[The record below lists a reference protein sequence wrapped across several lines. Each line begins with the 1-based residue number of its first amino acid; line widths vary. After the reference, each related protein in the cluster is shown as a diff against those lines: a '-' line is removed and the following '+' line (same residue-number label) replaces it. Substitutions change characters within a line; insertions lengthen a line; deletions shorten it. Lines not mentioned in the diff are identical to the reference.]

1 MTDVRNCKAQILL
14 HFATTLHV
22 WVTKMKVVQFYD
34 IRIKNSRT
42 TWFTNAI
49 QGYVR
54 KGGRRRFL
62 ASKLGRDIY
71 LWQKSRYRIEILI
84 PLPATYC
91 CFSHFREKRKLCYWD
106 LISMGSHSLKSSKK
120 SHFSKAS
127 EASFAPQSSHQP
139 PKAATVRVV
148 LWHIWDNINDFRTL
162 CSILEDSISTQRK
175 YVDLRSNQ
183 KILFTRRSIQK
194 VLMGSS
200 KLYLH
205 LTSRKIGSLSTS

>member
-106 LISMGSHSLKSSKK
+106 LISMGSHSLKIIKK
-120 SHFSKAS
+120 V
-127 EASFAPQSSHQP
+127 SFFKNERIELNA
-139 PKAATVRVV
+139 AGLATVAEGG
-148 LWHIWDNINDFRTL
+148 DSAS
-162 CSILEDSISTQRK
+162 CSLA
-175 YVDLRSNQ
+175 YLRQ
-183 KILFTRRSIQK
+183 
-194 VLMGSS
+194 
-200 KLYLH
+200 Y
-205 LTSRKIGSLSTS
+205 